1 MEPVPLQGCSVGP
14 QWERMSLTLQRF
26 DIRVGG
32 YSGNGGTLSKEKGKG
47 DEGSDL
53 TGEGLGTGGIYVD
66 AN

>member
-1 MEPVPLQGCSVGP
+1 
-14 QWERMSLTLQRF
+14 MSLTLQRF

-53 TGEGLGTGGIYVD
+53 TGEGLGTGGIYLD